1 MIFFYNKILGQMGLI
16 ISTEEKNALIQC
28 QSDIR
33 YKYTLKRIA
42 DTETLWSIVENED
55 TFSIQ
60 YHGKMKLFPIWS
72 AKEYTQD
79 FCVNERKDCQS
90 IAIDLDCFE
99 NSVIDF
105 ICEKGLYINV
115 FLCRKDPFGQIVSL
129 NKFAEDLSILLE
141 DYE

>member
-1 MIFFYNKILGQMGLI
+1 MGLI

-60 YHGKMKLFPIWS
+60 YYGKMKLFPIWS

-115 FLCRKDPFGQIVSL
+115 FPTEKDPFGQIVSL

>member
-1 MIFFYNKILGQMGLI
+1 MGLI

-72 AKEYTQD
+72 AKEYAQD
-79 FCVNERKDCQS
+79 FC
-90 IAIDLDCFE
+90 
-99 NSVIDF
+99 
-105 ICEKGLYINV
+105 IN
-115 FLCRKDPFGQIVSL
+115 P
-129 NKFAEDLSILLE
+129 
-141 DYE
+141 

>member
-1 MIFFYNKILGQMGLI
+1 MGLI

-72 AKEYTQD
+72 AKEYAQD

-105 ICEKGLYINV
+105 ICEKDLYINV
-115 FLCRKDPFGQIVSL
+115 FPTEKDSFGQIVSL

>member
-1 MIFFYNKILGQMGLI
+1 MGLI
-16 ISTEEKNALIQC
+16 ISTQKKNALIQC

-79 FCVNERKDCQS
+79 FCVNERKT
-90 IAIDLDCFE
+90 AIYESQRTQHLRYPQGYSQT
-99 NSVIDF
+99 NSR
-105 ICEKGLYINV
+105 C
-115 FLCRKDPFGQIVSL
+115 
-129 NKFAEDLSILLE
+129 
-141 DYE
+141 

>member
-1 MIFFYNKILGQMGLI
+1 
-16 ISTEEKNALIQC
+16 
-28 QSDIR
+28 
-33 YKYTLKRIA
+33 
-42 DTETLWSIVENED
+42 
-55 TFSIQ
+55 
-60 YHGKMKLFPIWS
+60 MKLFPIWS
-72 AKEYTQD
+72 AKEYVQD
-79 FCVNERKDCQS
+79 FCVNERKNCQS

-115 FLCRKDPFGQIVSL
+115 FPTEKDPFGQIVSL